1 MIGQRVKAAVQTG
14 EKKWAGDEKVGASE
28 KVADIVKTEEELW
41 MAQIVRVAGEQAE

>member
-28 KVADIVKTEEELW
+28 KVADIVKTEELW